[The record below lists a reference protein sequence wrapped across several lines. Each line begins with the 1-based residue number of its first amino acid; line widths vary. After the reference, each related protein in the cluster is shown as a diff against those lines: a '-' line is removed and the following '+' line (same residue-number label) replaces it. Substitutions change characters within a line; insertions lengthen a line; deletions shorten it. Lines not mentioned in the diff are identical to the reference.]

1 MEGPNKSVII
11 EITNLL
17 KKYPKSEVNSLNN
30 IDFCVFKGEKVGLF
44 GPNGAGK
51 TTFISLLCA
60 LFEPS
65 KGTIKFTLNN
75 QHFNP
80 KAFRKHIGF
89 VPQEFA
95 FYEELT
101 AYQNL
106 SYFGALYEIPSDILK
121 EKINTLLS
129 KLGLSHVK
137 NAKLTTFSGGMK
149 RRINLAIG
157 LLNDPEILF
166 LDEPTVGVDI
176 QSKTAIFSLLNELN
190 SQGKTIVYTSH
201 HLKEAE
207 DFCNRIAL
215 IDAGSIIAC
224 DTLENL
230 LIENNVLDLEQLL
243 LTLTGNQ
250 LRD

>member
-11 EITNLL
+11 EITNLF
-17 KKYPKSEVNSLNN
+17 KKYPKSKLNSLNN
-30 IDFCVFKGEKVGLF
+30 INFCVFKGEKVGFF

-75 QHFNP
+75 QHFSP

-95 FYEELT
+95 FFEELT

-129 KLGLSHVK
+129 KLGLIHVK

-157 LLNDPEILF
+157 LLNEPEILF

-190 SQGKTIVYTSH
+190 AEGTTIVYTSH

-230 LIENNVLDLEQLL
+230 LIENNVLDLERLL

>member
-11 EITNLL
+11 EITNLF
-17 KKYPKSEVNSLNN
+17 KKYPKSKVNSLNN
-30 IDFCVFKGEKVGLF
+30 INFCVFKGEKVGFF

-75 QHFNP
+75 QHFSP

-95 FYEELT
+95 FFEELT

-129 KLGLSHVK
+129 KLGLIHVK

-157 LLNDPEILF
+157 LLNEPEILF

-190 SQGKTIVYTSH
+190 AEGTTIVYTSH

>member
-11 EITNLL
+11 EITNLF
-17 KKYPKSEVNSLNN
+17 KKYPKSKVNSLNN
-30 IDFCVFKGEKVGLF
+30 INFCVFKGEKVGFF

-75 QHFNP
+75 QHFSP

-95 FYEELT
+95 FFEELT

-137 NAKLTTFSGGMK
+137 NTKLTTFSGGMK

-157 LLNDPEILF
+157 LLNEPEILF

-190 SQGKTIVYTSH
+190 AEGTTIVYTSH

>member
-1 MEGPNKSVII
+1 
-11 EITNLL
+11 
-17 KKYPKSEVNSLNN
+17 
-30 IDFCVFKGEKVGLF
+30 
-44 GPNGAGK
+44 
-51 TTFISLLCA
+51 
-60 LFEPS
+60 
-65 KGTIKFTLNN
+65 
-75 QHFNP
+75 
-80 KAFRKHIGF
+80 
-89 VPQEFA
+89 
-95 FYEELT
+95 
-101 AYQNL
+101 
-106 SYFGALYEIPSDILK
+106 
-121 EKINTLLS
+121 
-129 KLGLSHVK
+129 
-137 NAKLTTFSGGMK
+137 MK

-157 LLNDPEILF
+157 LLNEPEILF

-190 SQGKTIVYTSH
+190 AEGTTIVYTSH

-224 DTLENL
+224 DKLENL